1 MPRSPLK
8 PRTEPPFRIKDL
20 VDLTGIS
27 KEAIRFYLAEGLLPP
42 PEKSARNMAWY
53 GKRHVELLQQIKLLQ
68 QEHFLSL
75 KAIRIVLS
83 GRGDGEF
90 TDAQLESLQRIR
102 QKMAL
107 EKGGSVL
114 AQDPARIADELGLG
128 RDERR
133 ELLKLGVAAEG
144 VATVTDLEIAKLWVT
159 IRNSGL
165 ELKRGFTPRDIGFVL
180 DAVRLMLDHELGIF
194 QDRLKHLDA
203 DQLERVIQQAVP
215 ALSKMFVLMHERAI
229 NQFIRDY
236 IERHKEV
243 ETPAAAKPARKPAA
257 GARKGVRPSSAG
269 TNLRSRRG

>member
-20 VDLTGIS
+20 VELTGIS

-75 KAIRIVLS
+75 KAIKIVLS

-90 TDAQLESLQRIR
+90 TEAQLESLQRIR

-107 EKGGSVL
+107 EKGGTVL
-114 AQDPARIADELGLG
+114 AQDPARIADELGLS

-133 ELLKLGVAAEG
+133 ELLKLGVAAQG
-144 VATVTDLEIAKLWVT
+144 VATVTDVEIAKLWVT

-180 DAVRLMLDHELGIF
+180 DAVRLMLDHELEIF

-215 ALSKMFVLMHERAI
+215 SLSKMFVLMHERAI
-229 NQFIRDY
+229 NQFISDY
-236 IERHKEV
+236 IERNK
-243 ETPAAAKPARKPAA
+243 AAAAPATGKSARKPAVSA
-257 GARKGVRPSSAG
+257 KKATKPSSASRKP
-269 TNLRSRRG
+269 RSRRG

>member
-20 VDLTGIS
+20 VDLTGVS
-27 KEAIRFYLAEGLLPP
+27 KEAIRFYLTEGLLPP

-53 GKRHVELLQQIKLLQ
+53 GKRHVELLQQIKKLQ

-75 KAIRIVLS
+75 KAIKIVLS

-102 QKMAL
+102 HKL
-107 EKGGSVL
+107 VGEKGGTVL
-114 AQDPARIADELGLG
+114 AQDPARIADELGLSK
-128 RDERR
+128 DERR
-133 ELLKLGVAAEG
+133 GLLKLGVAAEG

-194 QDRLKHLDA
+194 KDRLKNLDA
-203 DQLERVIQQAVP
+203 DELERVIQQAVP

-229 NQFIRDY
+229 NQFISDY
-236 IERHKEV
+236 IESNKVAESARDRPAQR
-243 ETPAAAKPARKPAA
+243 PAARGKVAKASVRKAVP
-257 GARKGVRPSSAG
+257 P
-269 TNLRSRRG
+269 RRG